1 MKKAFKLYRWFNV
14 LSFDVV
20 AGAII
25 GSLFFA
31 RIYSVTPSFISLV
44 SLGLTVWIIYTVD
57 RLLDIQ
63 DLKGMAASERH
74 RFHQRNRKKLIRW
87 LCVVV
92 IIDIG
97 LAVNM
102 PKEII
107 IRGSLLS
114 LVVAMYII
122 LRRRLHV
129 SKELLVATL
138 YTTGVV
144 LPVWPE
150 SRMDV
155 VHYLPIFLFFLI
167 ALINLIIFSWVER
180 ENDLREHQHSVA
192 TLVDEKTVRQILMGL
207 FSSIFSIS
215 VYLLLHP
222 GYNLISLVFLVMST
236 TLFLIYFFNDFFSRG
251 DYYRVVGDAVFLF
264 PLVYVLA

>member
-1 MKKAFKLYRWFNV
+1 MTKVFKLYRWFNV

-44 SLGLTVWIIYTVD
+44 SLGLTVWVIYTVD

-63 DLKGMAASERH
+63 DLKGTAASERH
-74 RFHQRNRKKLIRW
+74 RFHQRNRKNLIRW
-87 LCVVV
+87 LFVVM

-102 PKEII
+102 PEVII

-114 LVVAMYII
+114 FVVVIYII

-129 SKELLVATL
+129 SKELLVAIL
-138 YTTGVV
+138 YTAGVM
-144 LPVWPE
+144 LPVWPG

-155 VHYLPIFLFFLI
+155 VHYLPILLFFLI
-167 ALINLIIFSWVER
+167 ALINLIIFSWFER
-180 ENDLREHQHSVA
+180 ENDLRDHQNSVA
-192 TLVDEKTVRQILMGL
+192 TLVDEKTIRKILIGL
-207 FSSIFSIS
+207 FIIIFAIS
-215 VYLLLHP
+215 FYLFLQPVYH
-222 GYNLISLVFLVMST
+222 IMSLVFLAMTS

-264 PLVYVLA
+264 PFAYILA